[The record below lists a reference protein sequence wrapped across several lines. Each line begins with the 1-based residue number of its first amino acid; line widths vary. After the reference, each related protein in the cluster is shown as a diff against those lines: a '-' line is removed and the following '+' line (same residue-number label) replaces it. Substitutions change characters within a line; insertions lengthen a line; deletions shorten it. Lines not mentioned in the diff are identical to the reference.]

1 MNKLFITLS
10 IMMGV
15 VVLSSNYLVQFPINY
30 FGLNEIL
37 TYGAFSY
44 PIAFLITDLANRS
57 YGKLLARQIV
67 YLGFLIGIIFTLLF
81 STDFADLISVRI
93 AIGSGVAF
101 ITAQLLDIQIFDRL
115 RKKEWFVAP
124 LTSSLIGS
132 TVDTFLFFSIS
143 FYATG
148 VPWVTLS
155 LGDLAVKV
163 LVALIM
169 LIPFR
174 MLLKIIKPIKV
185 SNIFDENKNDP
196 ILKTKL
202 FNQDLDNPIGIAAG
216 FDKNA
221 EVYNPLFKLGF
232 GFVEVGTVTPLK
244 QYGNEKPRVFRLV
257 EDQALIN
264 RLGFNNHG
272 SDTIL
277 NRIKSNKKLGVL
289 GVNVG
294 PNKDSN
300 DRLNDYLIGLEKFSE
315 VADYI
320 TINISSPNTENLR
333 NFHDEN
339 KLKDLLTSI
348 SEKKKQLKTEI
359 PVAVKISPDINEN
372 QIDLISEI
380 LLENEISAIII
391 SNTSEACR
399 ETLQNIQRHQKGGLS
414 GKPIEKKSNLLI
426 SKFYNLIKGKIK
438 IIGVGGVDSG
448 KAAYDKF
455 LLGADYVQLYTGM
468 VFQGPNIAGMIKKDL
483 KELLIRDGVKNFTE
497 IVGNKTVS

>member
-1 MNKLFITLS
+1 MY
-10 IMMGV
+10 
-15 VVLSSNYLVQFPINY
+15 SN
-30 FGLNEIL
+30 
-37 TYGAFSY
+37 
-44 PIAFLITDLANRS
+44 
-57 YGKLLARQIV
+57 
-67 YLGFLIGIIFTLLF
+67 
-81 STDFADLISVRI
+81 
-93 AIGSGVAF
+93 
-101 ITAQLLDIQIFDRL
+101 L
-115 RKKEWFVAP
+115 R
-124 LTSSLIGS
+124 SLIFKI
-132 TVDTFLFFSIS
+132 DPERAHFLAIQ
-143 FYATG
+143 
-148 VPWVTLS
+148 S
-155 LGDLAVKV
+155 LKLN
-163 LVALIM
+163 L
-169 LIPFR
+169 
-174 MLLKIIKPIKV
+174 V

-202 FNQDLDNPIGIAAG
+202 FNQHLDNPIGIAAG

-333 NFHDEN
+333 NFHEEN
-339 KLKDLLTSI
+339 KLKELLKSV

-359 PVAVKISPDINEN
+359 PIAVKISPDINEN

-391 SNTSEACR
+391 SNTSEASR

-438 IIGVGGVDSG
+438 IIGVGGVSNGQDAFEKITSG
-448 KAAYDKF
+448 AT
-455 LLGADYVQLYTGM
+455 LVQLYTGM
-468 VFQGPNIAGMIKKDL
+468 VYRGPRIASKIS
-483 KELLIRDGVKNFTE
+483 KELIDLLKNKGFK
-497 IVGNKTVS
+497 NVSEAIGTKN